1 MWGGSNSGE
10 GSTKRIFFVNFQLAN
25 VLVYLLLGVGTA
37 ALMLGLGWLLRPSN
51 PETAKLSTYEC
62 GELPSGGGWIN
73 FNIRFYLI
81 ALVFVIFDVEVAFV
95 FPVAVAFR
103 DYVLEGRGL
112 LVLTELL
119 LFVGIL
125 FVGLI
130 YVWAK
135 QDLEWLKRVAR
146 P

>member
-1 MWGGSNSGE
+1 LE
-10 GSTKRIFFVNFQLAN
+10 FQFAN
-25 VLVYLLLGVGTA
+25 VLVFLLLGAITA
-37 ALMLGLGWLLRPSN
+37 GLMLGLGWLLRPSN
-51 PETAKLSTYEC
+51 PHSRKLSTYEC
-62 GELPSGGGWIN
+62 GEPPSGSAWIN

-95 FPVAVAFR
+95 YPVAVAFR
-103 DYVLEGRGL
+103 EYVLQGRGL
-112 LVLTELL
+112 LVLTELFV
-119 LFVGIL
+119 FVGIL

-146 P
+146 PS